1 MLKNMVKVGSRSND
15 TAVNHV
21 FETKLRLNADKFRND
36 VGATDPDARN
46 ADHSKDILG
55 RVYEYF
61 LTQFASAEGKNGE
74 QFDTACC
81 VVRVLVEMLTPYK
94 GRVYDPCCG
103 SAGMFVQSE
112 KFAEEH
118 GGRICD
124 IAVYRQKSN
133 SMAEWLF
140 RRSCQLVLAASRSKS
155 DRTVLVLAIV

>member
-1 MLKNMVKVGSRSND
+1 MPKSKVKVGRHSNG

-36 VGATDPDARN
+36 MGATDPDARN

-55 RVYEYF
+55 RDYEYF
-61 LTQFASAEGKNGE
+61 LTQFASAEGKNGG
-74 QFDTACC
+74 QFYAPRC

-94 GRVYDPCCG
+94 GRVYDLCGG

-124 IAVYRQKSN
+124 IAVYRQESN

-140 RRSCQLVLAASRSKS
+140 RRSCQLVLAASSKQI
-155 DRTVLVLAIV
+155 RVTEPY